1 MYIKGHGG
9 MVYHQ
14 KPVFRLFSYVLTRY
28 DMVY

>member
-1 MYIKGHGG
+1 